1 MNKFAFQ
8 STKIVALS
16 LLALALAACGGSNQ
30 ETLVDE
36 TVTLAEGESATYNFR
51 DQSLYG
57 TEYDFEVS
65 TNNNGVSIEL
75 SRIDLCD
82 NTTAPI
88 KSYYKTCRITK
99 DGILKVINPIGPGA
113 GGSEAVRIRVK
124 RDY

>member
-57 TEYDFEVS
+57 TEYDFE
-65 TNNNGVSIEL
+65 L

>member
-1 MNKFAFQ
+1 MNNFARQ
-8 STKIVALS
+8 SKKIAALS
-16 LLALALAACGGSNQ
+16 LLALVLAACGGSNE

-36 TVTLAEGESATYNFR
+36 TVTLAEGESATYTFGN
-51 DQSLYG
+51 QSLYG

-88 KSYYKTCRITK
+88 KSYYKTCRVTK
-99 DGILKVINPIGPGA
+99 DGILKIINPVGPGA
-113 GGSEAVRIRVK
+113 GGSEVVKIRVK

>member
-1 MNKFAFQ
+1 MNKFSRK
-8 STKIVALS
+8 STKIAVLS
-16 LLALALAACGGSNQ
+16 LLTLVLAACGGSNE

-36 TVTLAEGESATYNFR
+36 TVTLAEGDSATYRFG

-57 TEYDFEVS
+57 TEYEFEIS
-65 TNNNGVSIEL
+65 TNNNGVNIEL

-82 NTTAPI
+82 NTTASI

-99 DGILKVINPIGPGA
+99 DGILKIINPVGPGA
-113 GGSEAVRIRVK
+113 GGSEVVKIRVK